1 MITLLLLAQIT
12 RDEFM
17 DFKRQVE
24 VQFAE
29 IKGEIKELRSQIQA
43 LNQRINDLDK
53 RIDDL
58 DKRIDDLGK
67 DNENIRNDIRNQMI
81 FFGTLFVGILGV
93 LITFLISWLNFV
105 KDYKEKKADKEL
117 VVKLEEK
124 FKNLEEENKRLR
136 NQNQVL
142 INIIEKIVN
151 GSSKEEIKAEIELIK
166 KL

>member
-12 RDEFM
+12 REEFL
-17 DFKRQVE
+17 DFKRQTE

-29 IKGEIKELRSQIQA
+29 IRGEIKELRSQIQA
-43 LNQRINDLDK
+43 LNQRINDL
-53 RIDDL
+53 R
-58 DKRIDDLGK
+58 R
-67 DNENIRNDIRNQMI
+67 DNENIRNDIRNQTI
-81 FFGTLFVGILGV
+81 FLGTLFVGILGV

-117 VVKLEEK
+117 VFKLEEK

-151 GSSKEEIKAEIELIK
+151 GSSKEEIKAEIEIIK

>member
-12 RDEFM
+12 REEFM
-17 DFKRQVE
+17 DFKRQTE

-29 IKGEIKELRSQIQA
+29 IRGEIKELRSQIQA
-43 LNQRINDLDK
+43 LNQRINDL
-53 RIDDL
+53 R
-58 DKRIDDLGK
+58 K
-67 DNENIRNDIRNQMI
+67 DNENIRNDIRNQTI
-81 FFGTLFVGILGV
+81 FLGTLFVGILGV

-142 INIIEKIVN
+142 ISIIEKIVN
-151 GSSKEEIKAEIELIK
+151 GSSKEEIKAEIEIIK

>member
-17 DFKRQVE
+17 DFKGQTE

-58 DKRIDDLGK
+58 DKKLNERMDDL
-67 DNENIRNDIRNQMI
+67 
-81 FFGTLFVGILGV
+81 
-93 LITFLISWLNFV
+93 ITYL
-105 KDYKEKKADKEL
+105 
-117 VVKLEEK
+117 
-124 FKNLEEENKRLR
+124 
-136 NQNQVL
+136 
-142 INIIEKIVN
+142 
-151 GSSKEEIKAEIELIK
+151 
-166 KL
+166 